1 MKNLNGLATSAA
13 FGVENMSDLKILTI
27 CGVIILLGA
36 TINTGVILTP
46 PPQVLVATY
55 ITMFITGLVAAW
67 KLATLI
73 NKATYSHRMA
83 VQARWGQAGLAA
95 FEAMIYMSVADGDLA
110 DEEIKLISSISQRL
124 FGSPA
129 SEQEIRTA
137 AGQVLR
143 KNIPIEDTL
152 RGLDTRLNLEQRGMI
167 IKAAF
172 YVLKADGRAD
182 HAERA
187 LLSRMV
193 TSLNYPTDELVKITS
208 DFLQDQ

>member
-55 ITMFITGLVAAW
+55 ITMFVTGLVAAW

-110 DEEIKLISSISQRL
+110 DEEIKLI
-124 FGSPA
+124 